1 LPLLPTVT
9 DLSSPPLSQLAQPS
23 APGPLSPLTGPA
35 APAAPVL
42 VLGAGLMGRLLAV
55 ALAQRGHAVRVVDAS
70 GPDGQGAAAR
80 VAAAMLAPLAES
92 AVTEPSVVAM
102 GQYALARWPQ
112 LLATLAQPVFFQQN
126 GTLILWHRQDQP
138 EARRFAQ
145 QLAHTTH
152 NLPNLP
158 QPQTLDAAGIHALEP
173 ALEQRFHQGYYLPEE
188 GQLDNRELLAALGA
202 TLLELGVS
210 VQWNTPMT
218 LAEAQAEQA
227 RQGGWVLDCR
237 GLGAQG
243 DTAKSGTGMQPLR
256 GEAMGMPPLR
266 GEGLGMGLGMQPLRG
281 EGLGMQPLRGVRG
294 EVVRLHAPDVHLSR
308 PTRLLHP
315 RYPIYIAP
323 KPNGV
328 YVVGATEIET
338 SDASPASVRS
348 VLELLSACYAVHPG
362 FGEARILELNTQ
374 RRPTL
379 PDNLPAVVE
388 AAPQLLQINGL
399 YRHGFLIAPAL
410 LDAVLQHMQGSAPA
424 LAQSWGLRFL
434 TLSSSE
440 ARA

>member
-1 LPLLPTVT
+1 M
-9 DLSSPPLSQLAQPS
+9 
-23 APGPLSPLTGPA
+23 
-35 APAAPVL
+35 L

-55 ALAQRGHAVRVVDAS
+55 VLAQRGHAVKVVDAS
-70 GPDGQGAAAR
+70 GAEGQGAAAR

-102 GQYALARWPQ
+102 GQYALARWPE
-112 LLATLAQPVFFQQN
+112 LLATLAQPVFFQQE

-138 EARRFAQ
+138 EARRFSQ
-145 QLAHTTH
+145 QLAHTTQQ
-152 NLPNLP
+152 LPGLP
-158 QPQTLDAAGIHALEP
+158 KAQTLDAAGIHALEP
-173 ALEQRFHQGYYLPEE
+173 ALEQRFHQGYFLPGE

-202 TLLELGVS
+202 TLEALGVA
-210 VQWNTPMT
+210 VHWNCPMT
-218 LAEAQAEQA
+218 LADAQAEQA
-227 RQGGWVLDCR
+227 QRGGWVLDCR
-237 GLGAQG
+237 GLGAQA
-243 DTAKSGTGMQPLR
+243 DTGG
-256 GEAMGMPPLR
+256 
-266 GEGLGMGLGMQPLRG
+266 GLTMQPLRG
-281 EGLGMQPLRGVRG
+281 EGIAMQPLRGVRG

-323 KPNGV
+323 KPHGV

-388 AAPQLLQINGL
+388 AAPQVLQINGL

-410 LDAVLQHMQGSAPA
+410 LDAVLQHMQGDAPT
-424 LAQSWGLRFL
+424 LARHWGLSFH
-434 TLSSSE
+434 TLKPTG
-440 ARA
+440 ARV